1 MEITMKVFLR
11 YILAVAVLSV
21 MLLNYACFPKIVKNQ
36 TQYYVLDY
44 LKATERPAL
53 IQKDPKPVT
62 LEVYE
67 TDVARAYSRNQIVIR
82 SDKFQI
88 SYLQSDIWANRLS
101 DAIPN
106 LLVARLRA
114 YNIFKKVDRDTGE
127 ADPNYYLD
135 TVVTNLEK
143 ILDDPV
149 PRAHLKM
156 EFILRDSKTS
166 QALMSY
172 KADDSRPLPDD
183 STVYFVQVINE
194 LIMEETDIFAARCIT
209 FLEGKTLYDVRPD
222 GELSKAEDLYYERIE
237 SQQEAYRTGELLIN
251 LRSRTNQELYYYY
264 SQRDEVLD
272 ISKQTGV
279 FGEVLTLEPG
289 FYTVSLGENQE
300 LEFDVEIRQQMRTVV
315 DKPVWSELS
324 IVIIDETRNRVRMG
338 YDIYQKNADDFGY
351 LLYSQ
356 AYSVGEDEIAEED
369 KIWVLP
375 PGDYLIKLGGG
386 YWTDLRDFTT
396 VSMDK
401 GETKTVT
408 MVVDPSGEGTYLIG
422 AGVIDDDGLLAR
434 GNKFHRGAVH
444 TNISL
449 SQKNSTAQEDPV
461 NSFNLAAQFDNAVSI
476 QPKSFDY
483 SMRSLYDLGMN
494 LSTGNDFRISL
505 DGWSLK
511 NTLLFTPFT
520 SHTTKNFGFY
530 GRGDLNTHFFDEYLY
545 FSEPRNL
552 VMLDQAGDTLSVDI
566 GDKQLRTK
574 VALYPLRLK
583 EGTGI
588 TYRFIFTPNI
598 QLGVRGGYGWQQEYK
613 RRAFTFVETY
623 TSPQDGLTYELYQ
636 EENDKI
642 AKGIESTVIFSALN
656 VFKFLTVNSTL
667 DILFPMGSGTKT
679 AKYESNNRFNIRLFR
694 NISIDVKAN
703 LIYDKDYKDYLL
715 YDYSTF
721 LRLSLFY

>member
-1 MEITMKVFLR
+1 MEHIMKIIGR
-11 YILAVAVLSV
+11 YLIMGFALGLILLTS
-21 MLLNYACFPKIVKNQ
+21 ACFPKLVKNE

-53 IQKDPKPVT
+53 IQKEPKPVT

-82 SDKFQI
+82 SDQFQI
-88 SYLQSDIWANRLS
+88 SYLENDIWANRLT

-127 ADPNYYLD
+127 AAPNYYLE
-135 TVVTNLEK
+135 TSVINLEK
-143 ILDDPV
+143 IMDDPI

-156 EFILRDSKTS
+156 EFVLRDAKTS

-172 KADDSRPLPDD
+172 KGDDSRPLPDD

-194 LIMEETDIFAARCIT
+194 LIMEETDIFAARCIS
-209 FLEGKTLYDVRPD
+209 FLEGKTLYDLRPD

-237 SQQEAYRTGELLIN
+237 NKQEAYTTGELLIN

-264 SQRDEVLD
+264 SPRDEVLASD
-272 ISKQTGV
+272 KDTGV
-279 FGEVLTLEPG
+279 FGEVLTLPAG
-289 FYTVSLGENQE
+289 FYTIRLGENQE
-300 LEFDVEIRQQMRTVV
+300 IGFEVEIKQQMRTVV
-315 DKPVWSELS
+315 DKPLWSELS
-324 IVIIDETRNRVRMG
+324 VLIIDESRNRVRMG
-338 YDIYQKNADDFGY
+338 YDIYQKNPDDFGY

-356 AYSVGEDEIAEED
+356 AYSVGEDEVAEED
-369 KIWVLP
+369 KVWILP

-386 YWTDLRDFTT
+386 FWTDLRDFAT
-396 VSMDK
+396 VSLYK
-401 GETKTVT
+401 GRNKTLTV
-408 MVVDPSGEGTYLIG
+408 VVDPSGEGTYMIG

-434 GNKFHRGAVH
+434 GSKIHRGAVH

-449 SQKNSTAQEDPV
+449 SQKNSIAQQESV
-461 NSFNLAAQFDNAVSI
+461 NSFNLAAQFDNAI
-476 QPKSFDY
+476 NLQPGSFDY

-494 LSTGNDFRISL
+494 LTTGNDFRISL

-520 SHTTKNFGFY
+520 SHDYKNFGLY
-530 GRGDLNTHFFDEYLY
+530 GRADLNTHFFDEYLY
-545 FSEPRNL
+545 FQEPRNII
-552 VMLDQAGDTLSVDI
+552 MLDQAGDTLSVDLNASQI
-566 GDKQLRTK
+566 RSK

-583 EGTGI
+583 EGSGI

-598 QLGVRGGYGWQQEYK
+598 QLGLRGGYGWQQELK
-613 RRAFTFVETY
+613 RRAFTYVKSY
-623 TSPQDGLTYELYQ
+623 DNPMDGLSYELYR
-636 EENDKI
+636 EEGDKI
-642 AKGIESTVIFSALN
+642 ANGIESTVIFSALN

-667 DILFPMGSGTKT
+667 DILFPMGSGDKA

>member
-1 MEITMKVFLR
+1 MKKFLK
-11 YILAVAVLSV
+11 YILAGITLSV
-21 MLLNYACFPKIVKNQ
+21 MLLNYACFPKIVKSVN
-36 TQYYVLDY
+36 QYYVLDY
-44 LKATERPAL
+44 LKATEVPAL
-53 IQKDPKPVT
+53 VQKDPQPFT

-88 SYLQSDIWANRLS
+88 SYLENDIWANRLS

-114 YNIFKKVDRDTGE
+114 YKIFSKVERDTGE
-127 ADPNYYLD
+127 AEPNYYLE

-156 EFILRDSKTS
+156 EFVLRDSKTNA
-166 QALMSY
+166 ALLSY
-172 KADDSRPLPDD
+172 KGDDSRPLPDD

-194 LIMEETDIFAARCIT
+194 LIMEETDIFAARCLS
-209 FLEGKTLYDVRPD
+209 FLEGKEMLTERPD
-222 GELSKAEDLYYERIE
+222 TELSKAEDLYYSRIE
-237 SQQEAYRTGELLIN
+237 NIQEPFRTGELLIN
-251 LRSRTNQELYYYY
+251 LRSNTNQELYYYIIP
-264 SQRDEVLD
+264 RDELLD
-272 ISKQTGV
+272 DNKDIGI
-279 FGEVLTLEPG
+279 FGEVMILDPG

-300 LEFDVEIRQQMRTVV
+300 IDFEVEVKQQMRTVV
-315 DKPVWSELS
+315 DKPEWSELR
-324 IVIIDETRNRVRMG
+324 VIIIDDSRNKVRMG
-338 YDIYQKNADDFGY
+338 YDIYQRNTGDFGY

-396 VSMDK
+396 VSLPP
-401 GETKTVT
+401 GEGLTVT
-408 MVVDPSGEGTYLIG
+408 IVVDPTGEGTYMIG

-434 GNKFHRGAVH
+434 GSKIHRGAVH

-449 SQKNSTAQEDPV
+449 SQKNSTAQEEPV
-461 NSFNLAAQFDNAVSI
+461 NSFNLAAQFDNAI
-476 QPKSFDY
+476 NFKTNLWDHTT
-483 SMRSLYDLGMN
+483 RSLYDLGMN
-494 LSTGNDFRISL
+494 LTTGNDFRISL

-511 NTLLFTPFT
+511 NTLLFTPFENK
-520 SHTTKNFGFY
+520 HNKTKNFGFY
-530 GRGDLNTHFFDEYLY
+530 GRADLNTHFFDEMLY
-545 FSEPRNL
+545 FEEPRNI
-552 VMLDQAGDTLSVDI
+552 VMLDHAGDTLSVSTDQTEMRSKI
-566 GDKQLRTK
+566 
-574 VALYPLRLK
+574 ALFPLRLK

-588 TYRFIFTPNI
+588 TYRFVFSPNI
-598 QLGVRGGYGWQQEYK
+598 QLGLRGGFGWQQEIN
-613 RRAFTFVETY
+613 RRTFTYVETFD
-623 TSPQDGLTYELYQ
+623 SPSNGLTYELYQ
-636 EENDKI
+636 EEEDKR
-642 AKGIESTVIFSALN
+642 ARGIESTILFSALN
-656 VFKFLTVNSTL
+656 VFKFLTINSTF
-667 DILFPMGSGTKT
+667 DVLFPLGSGDNA

-703 LIYDKDYKDYLL
+703 LIYNKDYKDYLL